1 MKVSSTKGN
10 EDVQLPSKGPLDKE
24 EPNQPKLLLYLL
36 ENAHKLENNQT
47 IFRTAKLGETWN
59 DRMKELVTGL
69 VGLIN
74 VEGIPVGKFISVLI
88 SFFWPSS
95 AVNIWDLVK
104 DQVEYMIDQKILA
117 AEVNQMQNSLDGLR
131 RTMQQYVEAKNNE
144 KGALM
149 GAIVASCNDLHSRL
163 VHSNNAVHLIPL
175 TVTLSY
181 MHLANLKERL
191 MHGKEIYDEDN
202 TVVWKKDLKEEIETY
217 QKDFE
222 ELYGKWQK
230 WRSDSI
236 TVTLDEYK
244 SPTTIPPFF
253 FYVFTGDVYDKVTGK
268 NRNFYTMQ
276 STVVSN
282 PTYFKEICDTVK
294 TMLWN
299 RANGAML
306 QTLVPTFFLDN
317 FMPGSEDIP
326 SKPHTSMQKASF
338 GPFSYNILEGN
349 SDRSRT
355 VYYPSSDNSNENP
368 VTQVNVREWNLI
380 DGLRFFY
387 KGTWGRFVGNPN
399 GGLLHEIDTKGKL
412 VHNIKISFNNGGM
425 VDIEIIRSDGTSS
438 GRLGNRGGW
447 SVTRVEAGDID
458 TYGLYNVKM
467 TGNNGVTQIEF
478 FYRHFTCRPSEIKL
492 NI

>member
-1 MKVSSTKGN
+1 M
-10 EDVQLPSKGPLDKE
+10 LLLSKDPQGKE
-24 EPNQPKLLLYLL
+24 QHNQPKLFLQLL
-36 ENAHKLENNQT
+36 ENARKLEYNQT
-47 IFRTAKLGETWN
+47 VLANPKLGDTWN
-59 DRMKELVTGL
+59 DRMKDLVTGL

-88 SFFWPSS
+88 GFFWPSS
-95 AVNIWDLVK
+95 GVDIWELVK

-117 AEVNQMQNSLDGLR
+117 AEVNQMSNSLDGLH
-131 RTMQQYVEAKNNE
+131 RTMKQYVEAKNNE

-149 GAIVASCNDLHSRL
+149 GAIVAVCNDLHSRL

-202 TVVWKKDLKEEIETY
+202 TAVWKKNLKEEIELY
-217 QKDFE
+217 KKEFQ
-222 ELYGKWQK
+222 ELYAKWQK

-236 TVTLDEYK
+236 TVKLDEYK

-253 FYVFTGDVYDKVTGK
+253 FYVFTGDVDDKVTGE

-276 STVVSN
+276 STVVSH

-299 RANGAML
+299 RANGAIL

-326 SKPHTSMQKASF
+326 SKPHPSMLKAGF

-355 VYYPSSDNSNENP
+355 VLYPSSDNPKETP
-368 VTQVNVREWNLI
+368 VTQAQVREWNQI
-380 DGLRFFY
+380 DGLRFIY
-387 KGTWGRFVGNPN
+387 ENYWGRFVGNPN
-399 GGLLHEIDTKGKL
+399 GGLQHDIDMKGAL
-412 VHNIKISFNNGGM
+412 VHNIKISFNNGGV
-425 VDIEIIRSDGTSS
+425 VDIEIIRSDGISS

-458 TYGLYNVKM
+458 TFGMYNVKM
-467 TGNNGVTQIEF
+467 TGNNGVTQIEM
-478 FYRHFTCRPSEIKL
+478 FYRHFPCRPSDIKL
-492 NI
+492 YMK